1 MFGEKASSDNERW
14 QNFVVY
20 FIPRKSEEDLR
31 LAELVKQF
39 PLRYMVQ
46 ENMMDLK
53 GHPMSV
59 VGSYEN
65 DHDGRLILHMTEKL
79 NLNTHFLGIAMHHL
93 RKSGCLTTEKVMSD
107 LIEPCPLFDEDRY
120 VAIREGLNAMM
131 NNNHMVAC
139 HLLVPQIEY
148 AICNLIEKSGV
159 SILKPQRKGKGFQ
172 LRVLDELLRE
182 KAVADT
188 FTEDGAYYLRLVLT
202 DQRSLNIRNLLSH
215 GILPPDYFNSGV
227 SARLFHVLVM
237 IGLVREK

>member
-1 MFGEKASSDNERW
+1 
-14 QNFVVY
+14 
-20 FIPRKSEEDLR
+20 
-31 LAELVKQF
+31 
-39 PLRYMVQ
+39 
-46 ENMMDLK
+46 MDLK

-65 DHDGRLILHMTEKL
+65 DHDGRLILHITDKL
-79 NLNTHFLGIAMHHL
+79 NLNTHFLGIAMYHL
-93 RKSGCLTTEKVMSD
+93 WKSGCLTTEKVMSD

-139 HLLVPQIEY
+139 YLLVPQIEY